1 VTFPSQFIIW
11 IRFGISQ
18 NEESNPDQSIKVLDC
33 LGMCQ
38 SSVMTNAG
46 LTSPSAKKRL
56 GRIDYLEDVLDNVM
70 MIALRH

>member
-1 VTFPSQFIIW
+1 MTLPSQFVIR

-18 NEESNPDQSIKVLDC
+18 NEESNSDQSFQVLDC
-33 LGMCQ
+33 LRMCQ

-56 GRIDYLEDVLDNVM
+56 GRTDYLEDVLNNVM